1 MTRILYILAIV
12 FLAGWL
18 IRIGFPYIFKFFLW
32 LINRKIEKEY
42 GQSHDREEKTVE
54 YKAKEKRNKN
64 DDDEFIEYEE
74 VD

>member
-1 MTRILYILAIV
+1 MVRFLYILAII

-18 IRIGFPYIFKFFLW
+18 IRIGFPYILKFFLW

-42 GQSHDREEKTVE
+42 GQSYNREEKTVE